1 MIERFYKNIDNLL
14 KPNRALIIYGP
25 RRIGKTTLLKDYL
38 NKTKYKYLLDTG
50 DNIET
55 RQIFALP
62 DFEKII
68 DYAANYELIA
78 IDEAQLI
85 PNVGSGLKILVDYV
99 PNIKVIATGSSSF
112 DLANQV
118 GEPLTGRKI
127 TINLYP
133 ILQLELL
140 SIFNKYELKKN
151 LPEFLIFGSYPE
163 VITAKT
169 RMEKI
174 TIIKEIVTSYLLKD
188 VLAFERI
195 KSPKVLL
202 DLIKLLAFQIGSE
215 VSFNELATK
224 LSVNARTVAR
234 YIDLLEKSFIIVNLS
249 SFSRNLRKEVTRKNK
264 YYFLDNGIRNGVI
277 DQFNNLDKRDDVGKL
292 WENFIVM
299 ERIKILDYK
308 KIYGHLYF
316 WRTYEQKEID
326 IVEERDGKLA
336 GYEIKWKKDKVKPPK
351 DWLATYKNA
360 EYKVI
365 NQDNYLDYVL

>member
-25 RRIGKTTLLKDYL
+25 RRIGKTTLLKNYL
-38 NKTKYKYLLDTG
+38 SKTKYKYLLDTG
-50 DNIET
+50 DNVET
-55 RQIFALP
+55 RQIFGLP
-62 DFEKII
+62 DFNKII
-68 DYAANYELIA
+68 DYAAKYELIA

-85 PNVGSGLKILVDYV
+85 PNIGSGLKILVDQV

-133 ILQLELL
+133 LLQSELL
-140 SIFNKYELKKN
+140 TIFNKYELKKN
-151 LPEFLIFGSYPE
+151 LSDFLIFGSYPE
-163 VITAKT
+163 AITAKT
-169 RMEKI
+169 RTEKI
-174 TIIKEIVTSYLLKD
+174 AVIKEIVTSYLLKD
-188 VLAFERI
+188 ILAFERI

-224 LSVNARTVAR
+224 LSINARTVAR
-234 YIDLLEKSFIIVNLS
+234 YIDLLEKSFIIVNLG

-277 DQFNNLDKRDDVGKL
+277 DQFNDLDKRDDVGKL

-299 ERIKILDYK
+299 ERIKMLDYK
-308 KIYGHLYF
+308 KIYGRLYF

-336 GYEIKWKKDKVKPPK
+336 GYEIKWKKDKTKPPK

-365 NQDNYLDYVL
+365 NQDNYLDYVF

>member
-25 RRIGKTTLLKDYL
+25 RRIGKTTLLKNYL
-38 NKTKYKYLLDTG
+38 SKTKYKYLLDTG
-50 DNIET
+50 DNVET
-55 RQIFALP
+55 RQIFGLP
-62 DFEKII
+62 DFNKII
-68 DYAANYELIA
+68 DYAAKYELIA

-85 PNVGSGLKILVDYV
+85 PNIGSGLKILVDQV

-133 ILQLELL
+133 LLQSELL
-140 SIFNKYELKKN
+140 TIFNKYELKKN
-151 LPEFLIFGSYPE
+151 LSDFLIFGSYPE
-163 VITAKT
+163 AITAKT
-169 RMEKI
+169 RTEKI
-174 TIIKEIVTSYLLKD
+174 AVIKEIVTSYLLKD
-188 VLAFERI
+188 ILAFERI

-224 LSVNARTVAR
+224 LSINARTVAR
-234 YIDLLEKSFIIVNLS
+234 YIDLLEKSFIIVNLG

-277 DQFNNLDKRDDVGKL
+277 DQFNDLDKRDDIGKL

-299 ERIKILDYK
+299 ERIKMLDYK

>member
-25 RRIGKTTLLKDYL
+25 RRIGKTTLLNDYL
-38 NKTKYKYLLDTG
+38 SKTKYKYLLDTG
-50 DNIET
+50 DNVET
-55 RQIFALP
+55 RQIFELP
-62 DFEKII
+62 DFKKII
-68 DYAANYELIA
+68 DYAAKYELIA

-99 PNIKVIATGSSSF
+99 PKIKVIATGSSSF

-151 LPEFLIFGSYPE
+151 LHDFLIFGSYPE
-163 VITAKT
+163 VIIAKT
-169 RMEKI
+169 RAEKI

-188 VLAFERI
+188 ILAFERI

-202 DLIKLLAFQIGSE
+202 DLIKLLAFQVGAE
-215 VSFNELATK
+215 VSFNELAVK

-234 YIDLLEKSFIIVNLS
+234 YIDLLEKSFIIVNLG
-249 SFSRNLRKEVTRKNK
+249 SFSRNLRKEITRKNK

-277 DQFNNLDKRDDVGKL
+277 DQFNDLDKRDDIGKL

-299 ERIKILDYK
+299 ERMKMLDYK
-308 KIYGHLYF
+308 KIHGHLYF
-316 WRTYEQKEID
+316 WRTYEQREID

-336 GYEIKWKKDKVKPPK
+336 GYEIKWKKDKIKPPK

-360 EYKVI
+360 DYQVI

>member
-1 MIERFYKNIDNLL
+1 MIERFYKNIDKLL

-25 RRIGKTTLLKDYL
+25 RRIGKTTLLNNYL
-38 NKTKYKYLLDTG
+38 NKIRYKYLLDTG
-50 DNIET
+50 DNVET
-55 RQIFALP
+55 RQIFGLP

-68 DYAANYELIA
+68 DYAAKYELIA

-85 PNVGSGLKILVDYV
+85 PNIGSGLKILVDQV

-133 ILQLELL
+133 LLQSELL
-140 SIFNKYELKKN
+140 TIFNKYELKKN
-151 LPEFLIFGSYPE
+151 LSDFLIFGSYPE

-169 RMEKI
+169 RTEKI
-174 TIIKEIVTSYLLKD
+174 AIIKEIVTSYLLKD
-188 VLAFERI
+188 ILSFERI
-195 KSPKVLL
+195 KSSKVLL

-215 VSFNELATK
+215 VSFNELATQ
-224 LSVNARTVAR
+224 LSVNARTVTR
-234 YIDLLEKSFIIVNLS
+234 YIDLLEKSFIIVNLG

-277 DQFNNLDKRDDVGKL
+277 DQFNDLDKRDDIGKL

-299 ERIKILDYK
+299 ERIKMLDYK

>member
-25 RRIGKTTLLKDYL
+25 RRIGKTTLLKNYL
-38 NKTKYKYLLDTG
+38 SKTKYKYLLDTG
-50 DNIET
+50 DNVET
-55 RQIFALP
+55 RQIFGLP
-62 DFEKII
+62 DFNKII
-68 DYAANYELIA
+68 DYAAKYELIA

-85 PNVGSGLKILVDYV
+85 PNIGSGLKILVDQV

-133 ILQLELL
+133 LLQSELL
-140 SIFNKYELKKN
+140 TIFNKYELKKN
-151 LPEFLIFGSYPE
+151 LSDFLIFGSYPE

-169 RMEKI
+169 RTGKI
-174 TIIKEIVTSYLLKD
+174 AIIKEIVTSYLLKD
-188 VLAFERI
+188 ILSFERI
-195 KSPKVLL
+195 KSSKVLL

-215 VSFNELATK
+215 VSFNELATQ
-224 LSVNARTVAR
+224 LSVNARTVTR
-234 YIDLLEKSFIIVNLS
+234 YIDLLEKSFIIVNLG

-277 DQFNNLDKRDDVGKL
+277 DQFNDLDKRDDIGKL

-299 ERIKILDYK
+299 ERIKMLDYK

>member
-25 RRIGKTTLLKDYL
+25 RRIGKTTLLKNYL
-38 NKTKYKYLLDTG
+38 SKTKYKYLLDTG
-50 DNIET
+50 DNVET
-55 RQIFALP
+55 RQIFGLP
-62 DFEKII
+62 DFNKII
-68 DYAANYELIA
+68 DYAAKYELIA

-85 PNVGSGLKILVDYV
+85 PNIGSGLKILVDQV

-133 ILQLELL
+133 LLQSELL
-140 SIFNKYELKKN
+140 TIFNKYELKKN
-151 LPEFLIFGSYPE
+151 LSDFLIFGSYPE
-163 VITAKT
+163 AITAKT
-169 RMEKI
+169 RTEKI
-174 TIIKEIVTSYLLKD
+174 AVIKEIVTSYLLKD
-188 VLAFERI
+188 ILAFERI

-224 LSVNARTVAR
+224 LSINARTVAR
-234 YIDLLEKSFIIVNLS
+234 YIDLLEKSFIIVNLG

-277 DQFNNLDKRDDVGKL
+277 DQFNDLDKRDDVGKL

-299 ERIKILDYK
+299 ERIKMLDYK
-308 KIYGHLYF
+308 KIYGRLYF

-336 GYEIKWKKDKVKPPK
+336 GYEIKWKKDKTKPPK

>member
-1 MIERFYKNIDNLL
+1 MIERFYKNIDKLL

-25 RRIGKTTLLKDYL
+25 RRIGKTTLLNSYL

-50 DNIET
+50 DNVET

-85 PNVGSGLKILVDYV
+85 PSIGSGLKILVDHV

-112 DLANQV
+112 DLASQV

-169 RMEKI
+169 RMEKM
-174 TIIKEIVTSYLLKD
+174 TVIKEIVNSYLFKD
-188 VLAFERI
+188 ILAFERI

-215 VSFNELATK
+215 VSFNELAAQ
-224 LSVNARTVAR
+224 LSINARTVAR
-234 YIDLLEKSFIIVNLS
+234 YIDLLEKSFVIVNLG

-277 DQFNNLDKRDDVGKL
+277 DQFNDLDKRDDIGKL

-299 ERIKILDYK
+299 ERMKMLDYK

-336 GYEIKWKKDKVKPPK
+336 GYDIKWKKDKIKPPK

>member
-1 MIERFYKNIDNLL
+1 MIERFYKNIDKLL

-25 RRIGKTTLLKDYL
+25 RRIGKTTLLNSYL

-50 DNIET
+50 DNVET

-85 PNVGSGLKILVDYV
+85 PSIGSGLKILVDHV

-127 TINLYP
+127 IINLYP
-133 ILQLELL
+133 ILQSELL
-140 SIFNKYELKKN
+140 TIFNKYELKKN
-151 LPEFLIFGSYPE
+151 LHDFLIFGSYPE

>member
-1 MIERFYKNIDNLL
+1 MIERFYKNIDKLL

-25 RRIGKTTLLKDYL
+25 RRIGKTTLLNSYL

-50 DNIET
+50 DNVET
-55 RQIFALP
+55 RQIFELP
-62 DFEKII
+62 DFKKII
-68 DYAANYELIA
+68 DYAAKYELIA

-85 PNVGSGLKILVDYV
+85 PSIGSGLKILVDHV

-169 RMEKI
+169 RMEKM
-174 TIIKEIVTSYLLKD
+174 TVIKEIVNSYLFKD
-188 VLAFERI
+188 ILAFERI

-215 VSFNELATK
+215 VSFNELAAQ
-224 LSVNARTVAR
+224 LSINARTVAR
-234 YIDLLEKSFIIVNLS
+234 YIDLLEKSFVIVNLG

-277 DQFNNLDKRDDVGKL
+277 DQFNDLDKRDDIGKL

-299 ERIKILDYK
+299 ERMKMLDYK

-336 GYEIKWKKDKVKPPK
+336 GYDIKWKKDKIKPPK

>member
-1 MIERFYKNIDNLL
+1 MIERFYKNIDKLL

-25 RRIGKTTLLKDYL
+25 RRIGKTTLLNSYL

-50 DNIET
+50 DNVET
-55 RQIFALP
+55 RQIFELP
-62 DFEKII
+62 DFKKII
-68 DYAANYELIA
+68 DYAAKYELIA

-85 PNVGSGLKILVDYV
+85 PSIGSGLKILVDHV

-127 TINLYP
+127 IINLYP
-133 ILQLELL
+133 ILQSELL
-140 SIFNKYELKKN
+140 TIFNKYELKKN
-151 LPEFLIFGSYPE
+151 LHDFLIFGSYPE

-169 RMEKI
+169 RLEKI

-249 SFSRNLRKEVTRKNK
+249 SFSRNLCKEVTRKNK

>member
-1 MIERFYKNIDNLL
+1 MIERFYKNIDKLL

-25 RRIGKTTLLKDYL
+25 RRIGKTTLLNSYL

-50 DNIET
+50 DNVET

-169 RMEKI
+169 RMEKM
-174 TIIKEIVTSYLLKD
+174 TVIKEIVNSYLFKD
-188 VLAFERI
+188 ILAFERI

-215 VSFNELATK
+215 VSFNELAAQ
-224 LSVNARTVAR
+224 LSINARTVAR
-234 YIDLLEKSFIIVNLS
+234 YIDLLEKSFVIVNLG
-249 SFSRNLRKEVTRKNK
+249 SFNRNLRKEVTRKNK

-277 DQFNNLDKRDDVGKL
+277 DQFNDLDKRDDIGKL

-299 ERIKILDYK
+299 ERMKMLDYK

-336 GYEIKWKKDKVKPPK
+336 GYDIKWKKDKIKPPK

>member
-1 MIERFYKNIDNLL
+1 MDECKLL
-14 KPNRALIIYGP
+14 
-25 RRIGKTTLLKDYL
+25 T
-38 NKTKYKYLLDTG
+38 
-50 DNIET
+50 
-55 RQIFALP
+55 
-62 DFEKII
+62 
-68 DYAANYELIA
+68 
-78 IDEAQLI
+78 
-85 PNVGSGLKILVDYV
+85 
-99 PNIKVIATGSSSF
+99 
-112 DLANQV
+112 
-118 GEPLTGRKI
+118 
-127 TINLYP
+127 
-133 ILQLELL
+133 
-140 SIFNKYELKKN
+140 IFNKYELKKN
-151 LPEFLIFGSYPE
+151 LHDFLIFGSYPE

-169 RMEKI
+169 RLEKI

>member
-25 RRIGKTTLLKDYL
+25 RRIGKTTLLKNYL
-38 NKTKYKYLLDTG
+38 SKTKYKYLLDTG
-50 DNIET
+50 DNVET
-55 RQIFALP
+55 RQIFGLP
-62 DFEKII
+62 DFNKII
-68 DYAANYELIA
+68 DYAAKYELIA

-85 PNVGSGLKILVDYV
+85 PNIGSGLKILVDQV

-133 ILQLELL
+133 LLQSELL
-140 SIFNKYELKKN
+140 TIFNKYELKKN
-151 LPEFLIFGSYPE
+151 LSDFLIFGSYPE
-163 VITAKT
+163 AITAKT
-169 RMEKI
+169 RTEKI
-174 TIIKEIVTSYLLKD
+174 AVIKEIVTSYLLKD
-188 VLAFERI
+188 ILAFERI

-224 LSVNARTVAR
+224 LSINARTVAR
-234 YIDLLEKSFIIVNLS
+234 YIDLLEKSFIIVNLG

>member
-1 MIERFYKNIDNLL
+1 MIERFYKNIDKLL

-25 RRIGKTTLLKDYL
+25 RRIGKTTLLNNYL
-38 NKTKYKYLLDTG
+38 NKIRYKYLLDTG
-50 DNIET
+50 DNVET
-55 RQIFALP
+55 RQIFGLP

-68 DYAANYELIA
+68 DYAAKYELIA

-85 PNVGSGLKILVDYV
+85 PNIGSGLKILVDQV

-133 ILQLELL
+133 LLQSELL
-140 SIFNKYELKKN
+140 TIFNKYELKKN
-151 LPEFLIFGSYPE
+151 LSDFLIFGSYPE
-163 VITAKT
+163 VITAKIRT
-169 RMEKI
+169 EKI
-174 TIIKEIVTSYLLKD
+174 AIIKEIVTSYLLKD
-188 VLAFERI
+188 ILSFERI
-195 KSPKVLL
+195 KSSKVLL

-215 VSFNELATK
+215 VSFNELATQ
-224 LSVNARTVAR
+224 LSVNARTVTR
-234 YIDLLEKSFIIVNLS
+234 YIDLLEKSFIIVNLG

-277 DQFNNLDKRDDVGKL
+277 DQFNDLDKRDDIGKL

-299 ERIKILDYK
+299 ERIKMLDYK

>member
-85 PNVGSGLKILVDYV
+85 PNVGSGLKILIDYV

-127 TINLYP
+127 IINLYP
-133 ILQLELL
+133 ILQSELL
-140 SIFNKYELKKN
+140 TIFNKYELKKN
-151 LPEFLIFGSYPE
+151 LHDFLIFGSYPE

-169 RMEKI
+169 RMEKM
-174 TIIKEIVTSYLLKD
+174 TVIKEIVNSYLFKD
-188 VLAFERI
+188 ILAFERI

-215 VSFNELATK
+215 VSFNELAAQ
-224 LSVNARTVAR
+224 LSINARTVAR
-234 YIDLLEKSFIIVNLS
+234 YIDLLEKSFVIVNLG

-277 DQFNNLDKRDDVGKL
+277 DQFNDLDKRDDIGKL

-299 ERIKILDYK
+299 ERMKMLDYK

-336 GYEIKWKKDKVKPPK
+336 GYDIKWKKDKIKPPK

>member
-1 MIERFYKNIDNLL
+1 MIERFYKNIDKLL

-25 RRIGKTTLLKDYL
+25 RRIGKTTLLNSYL

-50 DNIET
+50 DNVET

-85 PNVGSGLKILVDYV
+85 PSIGSGLKILVDHV

-169 RMEKI
+169 RMEKM
-174 TIIKEIVTSYLLKD
+174 TVIKEIVTSYLLKD
-188 VLAFERI
+188 ILAFERI

-215 VSFNELATK
+215 VSFNELAAQ
-224 LSVNARTVAR
+224 LSINARTVAR
-234 YIDLLEKSFIIVNLS
+234 YIDLLEKSFVIVNLG
-249 SFSRNLRKEVTRKNK
+249 SFSRNLRKEITRKNK

-277 DQFNNLDKRDDVGKL
+277 DQFNDLDKRDDIGKL

-299 ERIKILDYK
+299 ERMKMLDYK

-336 GYEIKWKKDKVKPPK
+336 GYDIKWKKDKIKPPK

>member
-1 MIERFYKNIDNLL
+1 MIERFYKNIDKLL
-14 KPNRALIIYGP
+14 KSNRALIIYGP
-25 RRIGKTTLLKDYL
+25 RRIGKTTLLNNYL
-38 NKTKYKYLLDTG
+38 NKIRYKYLLDTG
-50 DNIET
+50 DNVET
-55 RQIFALP
+55 RQIFGLP

-68 DYAANYELIA
+68 DYAAKYELIA

-85 PNVGSGLKILVDYV
+85 PNIGSGLKILVDQV

-133 ILQLELL
+133 LLQSELL
-140 SIFNKYELKKN
+140 TIFNKYELKKN
-151 LPEFLIFGSYPE
+151 LSDFLIFGSYPE

-169 RMEKI
+169 RTEKI
-174 TIIKEIVTSYLLKD
+174 AIIKEIVTSYLLKD
-188 VLAFERI
+188 ILSFERI
-195 KSPKVLL
+195 KSSKVLL

-215 VSFNELATK
+215 VSFNELATQ
-224 LSVNARTVAR
+224 LSVNARTVTR
-234 YIDLLEKSFIIVNLS
+234 YIDLLEKSFIIVNLG

-277 DQFNNLDKRDDVGKL
+277 DQFNDLDKRDDIGKL

-299 ERIKILDYK
+299 ERIKMLDYK

>member
-1 MIERFYKNIDNLL
+1 MIERFYKNIDKLL
-14 KPNRALIIYGP
+14 KSNRALIIYGP
-25 RRIGKTTLLKDYL
+25 RRIGKTTLLNNYL
-38 NKTKYKYLLDTG
+38 NKIRYKYLLDTG
-50 DNIET
+50 DNVET
-55 RQIFALP
+55 RQIFGLP

-68 DYAANYELIA
+68 DYAAKYELIA

-85 PNVGSGLKILVDYV
+85 PNIGSGLKILVDQV

-133 ILQLELL
+133 LLQSELL
-140 SIFNKYELKKN
+140 TIFNKYELKKN
-151 LPEFLIFGSYPE
+151 LSDFLIFGSYPE

-169 RMEKI
+169 RTGKI
-174 TIIKEIVTSYLLKD
+174 AIIKEIVTSYLLKD
-188 VLAFERI
+188 ILSFERI
-195 KSPKVLL
+195 KSSKVLL

-215 VSFNELATK
+215 VSFNELATQ
-224 LSVNARTVAR
+224 LSVNARTVTR
-234 YIDLLEKSFIIVNLS
+234 YIDLLEKSFIIVNLG

-277 DQFNNLDKRDDVGKL
+277 DQFNDLDKRDDIGKL

-299 ERIKILDYK
+299 ERIKMLDYK

>member
-1 MIERFYKNIDNLL
+1 MIERFYKNIDKLL

-25 RRIGKTTLLKDYL
+25 RRIGKTTLLNSYL

-50 DNIET
+50 DNVET
-55 RQIFALP
+55 RQIFELP
-62 DFEKII
+62 DFKKII
-68 DYAANYELIA
+68 DYAAKYELIA

-85 PNVGSGLKILVDYV
+85 PSIGSGLKILVDHV

-127 TINLYP
+127 IINLYP
-133 ILQLELL
+133 ILQSELL
-140 SIFNKYELKKN
+140 TIFNKYELKKN

-169 RMEKI
+169 RMEKM
-174 TIIKEIVTSYLLKD
+174 TVIKEIVNSYLFKD
-188 VLAFERI
+188 ILAFERI

-215 VSFNELATK
+215 VSFNELAAQ
-224 LSVNARTVAR
+224 LSINARTVAR
-234 YIDLLEKSFIIVNLS
+234 YIDLLEKSFVIVNLG

-277 DQFNNLDKRDDVGKL
+277 DQFNDLDKRDDIGKL

-299 ERIKILDYK
+299 ERMKMLDYK

-336 GYEIKWKKDKVKPPK
+336 GYDIKWKKDKIKPPK

>member
-25 RRIGKTTLLKDYL
+25 RRIGKTTLLKNYL
-38 NKTKYKYLLDTG
+38 SKTKYKYLLDTG
-50 DNIET
+50 DNVET

-85 PNVGSGLKILVDYV
+85 PSIGSGLKILVDHV

-169 RMEKI
+169 RMEKM
-174 TIIKEIVTSYLLKD
+174 TVIKEIVNSYLFKD
-188 VLAFERI
+188 ILAFERI

-215 VSFNELATK
+215 VSFNELAAQ
-224 LSVNARTVAR
+224 LSINARTVAR
-234 YIDLLEKSFIIVNLS
+234 YIDLLEKSFVIVNLG

-277 DQFNNLDKRDDVGKL
+277 DQFNDLDKRDDIGKL

-299 ERIKILDYK
+299 ERMKMLDYK

-336 GYEIKWKKDKVKPPK
+336 GYDIKWKKDKIKPPK

>member
-14 KPNRALIIYGP
+14 KSNRALIIYGP

-38 NKTKYKYLLDTG
+38 SKTKYKYLLDTG
-50 DNIET
+50 DNVET
-55 RQIFALP
+55 RQIFELP
-62 DFEKII
+62 DFKKII
-68 DYAANYELIA
+68 DYAAKYELIA

-99 PNIKVIATGSSSF
+99 PKIKVIATGSSSF

-151 LPEFLIFGSYPE
+151 LHDFLIFGSYPE

-169 RMEKI
+169 RLEKI

-188 VLAFERI
+188 ILAFERI

-215 VSFNELATK
+215 VSFNELAIK
-224 LSVNARTVAR
+224 LSINARTVAR
-234 YIDLLEKSFIIVNLS
+234 YIDLLEKSFIIVNLG

-277 DQFNNLDKRDDVGKL
+277 DQFNDLDKRDDIGKL

-299 ERIKILDYK
+299 ERIKMLDYK

-316 WRTYEQKEID
+316 WRTYEQREID

-336 GYEIKWKKDKVKPPK
+336 GYEIKWKKDKIKPPK

-360 EYKVI
+360 DYQVI

>member
-1 MIERFYKNIDNLL
+1 MIERFYKNIDKLL

-25 RRIGKTTLLKDYL
+25 RRIGKTTLLNNYL
-38 NKTKYKYLLDTG
+38 NKIRYKYLLDTG
-50 DNIET
+50 DNVET
-55 RQIFALP
+55 RQIFGLP

-68 DYAANYELIA
+68 DYAAKYELIA

-85 PNVGSGLKILVDYV
+85 PNIGSGLKILVDQV

-133 ILQLELL
+133 LLQSELL
-140 SIFNKYELKKN
+140 TIFNKYELKKN
-151 LPEFLIFGSYPE
+151 LSDFLIFGSYPE

-169 RMEKI
+169 RTGKI
-174 TIIKEIVTSYLLKD
+174 AIIKEIVTSYLLKD
-188 VLAFERI
+188 ILSFERI
-195 KSPKVLL
+195 KSSKVLL

-215 VSFNELATK
+215 VSFNELATQ
-224 LSVNARTVAR
+224 LSVNARTVTR
-234 YIDLLEKSFIIVNLS
+234 YIDLLEKSFIIVNLG

-277 DQFNNLDKRDDVGKL
+277 DQFNDLDKRDDIGKL

-299 ERIKILDYK
+299 ERIKMLDYK

>member
-1 MIERFYKNIDNLL
+1 MIERFYKNIDKLL

-25 RRIGKTTLLKDYL
+25 RRIGKTTLLNSYL

-50 DNIET
+50 DNVET
-55 RQIFALP
+55 RQIFELP
-62 DFEKII
+62 DFKKII
-68 DYAANYELIA
+68 DYAAKYELIA

-85 PNVGSGLKILVDYV
+85 PSIGSGLKILVDHV

-224 LSVNARTVAR
+224 LSINARTVAR
-234 YIDLLEKSFIIVNLS
+234 YIDLLEKSFIIVNLG

-277 DQFNNLDKRDDVGKL
+277 DQFNDLDKRDDVGKL

-299 ERIKILDYK
+299 ERIKMLDYK
-308 KIYGHLYF
+308 KIYGRLYF

-336 GYEIKWKKDKVKPPK
+336 GYEIKWKKDKTKPPK

>member
-25 RRIGKTTLLKDYL
+25 RRIGKTTLLKNYL
-38 NKTKYKYLLDTG
+38 SKTKYKYLLDTG
-50 DNIET
+50 DNVET
-55 RQIFALP
+55 RQIFGLP
-62 DFEKII
+62 DFNQII
-68 DYAANYELIA
+68 DYAAKYELIA

-127 TINLYP
+127 IINLYP
-133 ILQLELL
+133 ILQSELL
-140 SIFNKYELKKN
+140 TIFNKYELKKN
-151 LPEFLIFGSYPE
+151 LHDFLIFGSYPE

-169 RMEKI
+169 RMEKM
-174 TIIKEIVTSYLLKD
+174 TVIKEIVTSYLLKD
-188 VLAFERI
+188 ILAFERI

-215 VSFNELATK
+215 VSFNELAAQ
-224 LSVNARTVAR
+224 LSINARTVAR
-234 YIDLLEKSFIIVNLS
+234 YIDLLEKSFVIVNLG

-277 DQFNNLDKRDDVGKL
+277 DQFNDLDKRDDIGKL

-299 ERIKILDYK
+299 ERMKMLDYK

-336 GYEIKWKKDKVKPPK
+336 GYDIKWKKDKIKPPK

>member
-1 MIERFYKNIDNLL
+1 MIERFYKNIDKLL

-50 DNIET
+50 DNVET
-55 RQIFALP
+55 GQIFGLP

-68 DYAANYELIA
+68 DYAAKYELIA
-78 IDEAQLI
+78 IDEAQMI
-85 PNVGSGLKILVDYV
+85 PNVGSGLKILVDHV

-151 LPEFLIFGSYPE
+151 LHDFLIFGSYPE

-169 RMEKI
+169 RIEKI

-224 LSVNARTVAR
+224 LSINARTVAR
-234 YIDLLEKSFIIVNLS
+234 YIDLLEKSFIIVNLG

-277 DQFNNLDKRDDVGKL
+277 DQFNDLDKRDDIGKL
-292 WENFIVM
+292 WENFIIM
-299 ERIKILDYK
+299 ERIKMLDYK

-326 IVEERDGKLA
+326 IVEERDGKLS
-336 GYEIKWKKDKVKPPK
+336 GYEIKWKKDKIKPPK

-365 NQDNYLDYVL
+365 SQDNYLDYVL

>member
-1 MIERFYKNIDNLL
+1 MIERFYKNIDKLL

-25 RRIGKTTLLKDYL
+25 RRIGKTTLLNSYL

-50 DNIET
+50 DNVET

-85 PNVGSGLKILVDYV
+85 PSIGSGLKILVDHV

-169 RMEKI
+169 RMEKM
-174 TIIKEIVTSYLLKD
+174 TVIKEIVNSYLFKD
-188 VLAFERI
+188 ILAFERI

-215 VSFNELATK
+215 VSFNELAAQ
-224 LSVNARTVAR
+224 LSINARTVAR
-234 YIDLLEKSFIIVNLS
+234 YIDLLEKSFVIVNLG
-249 SFSRNLRKEVTRKNK
+249 SFSRNLRKEITRKNK

-277 DQFNNLDKRDDVGKL
+277 DQFNDLDKRDDIGKL

-299 ERIKILDYK
+299 ERMKMLDYK

-336 GYEIKWKKDKVKPPK
+336 GYDIKWKKDKIKPPK

>member
-169 RMEKI
+169 RMEKM
-174 TIIKEIVTSYLLKD
+174 TVIKEIVNSYLFKD
-188 VLAFERI
+188 ILAFERI

-215 VSFNELATK
+215 VSFNELAAQ
-224 LSVNARTVAR
+224 LSINARTVAR
-234 YIDLLEKSFIIVNLS
+234 YIDLLEKSFVIVNLG

-277 DQFNNLDKRDDVGKL
+277 DQFNDLDKRDDIGKL

-299 ERIKILDYK
+299 ERMKMLDYK

-336 GYEIKWKKDKVKPPK
+336 GYDIKWKKDKIKPPK

>member
-25 RRIGKTTLLKDYL
+25 RRIGKTTLLKNYL
-38 NKTKYKYLLDTG
+38 SKTKYKYLLDTG
-50 DNIET
+50 DNVET
-55 RQIFALP
+55 RQIFGLP
-62 DFEKII
+62 DFNKII
-68 DYAANYELIA
+68 DYAAKYELIA

-85 PNVGSGLKILVDYV
+85 PNIGSGLKILVDQV

-133 ILQLELL
+133 LLQSELL
-140 SIFNKYELKKN
+140 TIFNKYELKKN
-151 LPEFLIFGSYPE
+151 LSDFLIFGSYPE
-163 VITAKT
+163 AITAKT
-169 RMEKI
+169 RTEKI
-174 TIIKEIVTSYLLKD
+174 AVIKEIVTSYLLKD
-188 VLAFERI
+188 ILAFERI

-224 LSVNARTVAR
+224 LSINARTVAR
-234 YIDLLEKSFIIVNLS
+234 YIDLLEKSFIIVNLG

-277 DQFNNLDKRDDVGKL
+277 DQFNDLDKRDDVGKL

-299 ERIKILDYK
+299 ERIKMLDYK

-336 GYEIKWKKDKVKPPK
+336 GYDIKWKKDKTKPPK

>member
-1 MIERFYKNIDNLL
+1 MIERFYKNIDKLL

-25 RRIGKTTLLKDYL
+25 RRIGKTTLLNSYL

-50 DNIET
+50 DNVET
-55 RQIFALP
+55 RQIFELP
-62 DFEKII
+62 DFKKII
-68 DYAANYELIA
+68 DYAAKYELIA

-85 PNVGSGLKILVDYV
+85 PSIGSGLKILVDHV

-127 TINLYP
+127 IINLYP
-133 ILQLELL
+133 ILQSELL
-140 SIFNKYELKKN
+140 TIFNKYELKKN
-151 LPEFLIFGSYPE
+151 LHDFLIFGSYPE

-169 RMEKI
+169 RMEKM
-174 TIIKEIVTSYLLKD
+174 TVIKEIVTSYLLKD
-188 VLAFERI
+188 ILAFERI

-215 VSFNELATK
+215 VSFNELAAQ
-224 LSVNARTVAR
+224 LSINARTVAR
-234 YIDLLEKSFIIVNLS
+234 YIDLLEKSFVIVNLG

-277 DQFNNLDKRDDVGKL
+277 DQFNDLDKRDDIGKL

-299 ERIKILDYK
+299 ERMKMLDYK

-336 GYEIKWKKDKVKPPK
+336 GYDIKWKKDKIKPPK

>member
-1 MIERFYKNIDNLL
+1 MIERFYKNIDKLL

-25 RRIGKTTLLKDYL
+25 RRIGKTTLLNSYL

-50 DNIET
+50 DNVET

-85 PNVGSGLKILVDYV
+85 PSIGSGLKILVDHV

-127 TINLYP
+127 IINLYP

-169 RMEKI
+169 RMEKM
-174 TIIKEIVTSYLLKD
+174 TVIKEIVNSYLFKD
-188 VLAFERI
+188 ILAFERI

-215 VSFNELATK
+215 VSFNELAAQ
-224 LSVNARTVAR
+224 LSINARTVAR
-234 YIDLLEKSFIIVNLS
+234 YIDLLEKSFVIVNLG

-277 DQFNNLDKRDDVGKL
+277 DQFNDLDKRDDIGKL

-299 ERIKILDYK
+299 ERMKMLDYK

-336 GYEIKWKKDKVKPPK
+336 GYDIKWKKDKIKPPK